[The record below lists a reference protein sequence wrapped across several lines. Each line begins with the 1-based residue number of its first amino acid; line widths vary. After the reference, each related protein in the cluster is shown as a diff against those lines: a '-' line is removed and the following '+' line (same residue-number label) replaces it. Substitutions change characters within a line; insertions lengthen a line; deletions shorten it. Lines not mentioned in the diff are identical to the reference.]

1 MSGAWGTNETPI
13 DLPFASVEFERRL
26 AKVRATMESGGIDLL
41 VVSSPENI
49 YYLTGYRTTGYYVY
63 QLFLLPRDGE
73 GWFVTSKLEH
83 TNVLGLSRVT
93 NGLTV
98 GMMDSSL
105 EVTVRAAEKAG
116 AGAASRIGYEERG
129 FWIPPEILDGLR
141 DRFGQAEFMPAGYVL
156 EGARAIKSPAEIAC
170 IREAARI
177 ASLGVHAVSP
187 GVTENEIT
195 GIVYKT
201 LEDAGGEYPAGQPY
215 VVTGRRA
222 ALAHMTAERHRVAR
236 GECVYFEVGGC
247 YKRYSG
253 SIMRMASVGPP
264 SREAKAMAEA
274 ILGALE
280 ATIAAIGPGAVSQ
293 DVDRAGRG
301 VVERAGYGDCFR
313 PRHRLPAR
321 LGRGPRR
328 RYRRGQR
335 APPRARHGLPLR
347 AVDWRAGLRLHGLQR
362 DHPRDGRRQRGPDR
376 RPARARGALI
386 SSLSHR
392 IRPRGHG
399 RRGRGSTRPSPRF
412 RGRARHPYPTP
423 ARRP

>member
-1 MSGAWGTNETPI
+1 MSGGWGTNETPI
-13 DLPFASVEFERRL
+13 DPPFAPAEFEKRL
-26 AKVRATMESGGIDLL
+26 AEARATMATDGIDLL

-63 QLFLLPRDGE
+63 QIFLLPRDGE
-73 GWFVTSKLEH
+73 GWFVTSRLEH

-93 NGLTV
+93 NGLAV
-98 GMMDSSL
+98 GMTDSSL
-105 EVTVRAAEKAG
+105 EVTIRAAEKAG
-116 AGAASRIGYEERG
+116 AGDAARIGYEERG

-141 DRFGQAEFMPAGYVL
+141 DRFGQAAFVPAGYVL
-156 EGARAIKSPAEIAC
+156 ERARAIKSPAEIAC

-177 ASLGVHAVSP
+177 ASLGVRAGLDAVAP

-215 VVTGRRA
+215 VVTGRRG

-236 GECVYFEVGGC
+236 SECVYFEVGGC

-293 DVDRAGRG
+293 DVDRAGCG
-301 VVERAGYGDCFR
+301 VIERAGYGDCFR
-313 PRHRLPAR
+313 HRLGYS
-321 LGRGPRR
+321 LGIAFPPGWGEGLVADIAEGNERPLEPGMVFHCVPSIGVPDFGCMGFSETILVTEEGNEVLTDAPRELVVR
-328 RYRRGQR
+328 
-335 APPRARHGLPLR
+335 
-347 AVDWRAGLRLHGLQR
+347 
-362 DHPRDGRRQRGPDR
+362 
-376 RPARARGALI
+376 
-386 SSLSHR
+386 
-392 IRPRGHG
+392 
-399 RRGRGSTRPSPRF
+399 
-412 RGRARHPYPTP
+412 
-423 ARRP
+423 